1 MWGAA
6 NQQCQIQLQIVE
18 HIVLVSHCFVD
29 KFLVFII
36 FRLASM
42 EDWWKA
48 RVGFRWVGRT

>member
-48 RVGFRWVGRT
+48 RVGFGWVGRT